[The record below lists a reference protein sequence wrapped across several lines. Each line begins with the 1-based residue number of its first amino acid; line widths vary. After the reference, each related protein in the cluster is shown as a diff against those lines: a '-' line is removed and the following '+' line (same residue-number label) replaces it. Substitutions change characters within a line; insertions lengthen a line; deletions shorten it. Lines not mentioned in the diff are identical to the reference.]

1 MMGFEWLRPAAFFGS
16 MLYALI
22 GVAIFWLS
30 FLLVDRLTPYN
41 LWEEIVEKKN
51 LALAIVVGSTAISI
65 GMIIAAAV
73 HG

>member
-1 MMGFEWLRPAAFFGS
+1 MMGIEWLKPAVFFGS

-22 GVAIFWLS
+22 GVAIFWIC
-30 FLLVDRLTPYN
+30 FVVVDKLTPYN

-51 LALAIVVGSTAISI
+51 LAVAIVVGATAISI
-65 GMIIAAAV
+65 GQIVAAAI